1 MGVEIHKMAIV
12 ENGAELDVGV
22 SVGAFA
28 VVQKGAIVGKDAVI
42 ESHSIIK
49 ASTRIGHCTEVGHF
63 SVLGG
68 LPQHLGFDP
77 ATNSFVKIG
86 NNVRIGEG
94 VTVHRSIYPEGST
107 SVGDHCFMMGNSHIA
122 HDCKVG
128 NSVVLANGALLGGHV
143 ELDGHVFVGGGAA
156 LHQFVRVGEGAMIGG
171 LAEVSMDVPPNV
183 TVSGRNLACGLNLI
197 GMKRRGLNS
206 EETSELKKFYKIF
219 LTRSGNLSKR
229 AEEIFNSENS
239 PHTDRGK
246 EFIKFFLSG
255 ERGFVRSKTLEEL

>member
-28 VVQKGAIVGKDAVI
+28 VVQKGAIVGKDAII

-86 NNVRIGEG
+86 NNVTLWSGNHIGHHSSIKDNCFITSQVVISGG
-94 VTVHRSIYPEGST
+94 V
-107 SVGDHCFMMGNSHIA
+107 
-122 HDCKVG
+122 
-128 NSVVLANGALLGGHV
+128 
-143 ELDGHVFVGGGAA
+143 
-156 LHQFVRVGEGAMIGG
+156 
-171 LAEVSMDVPPNV
+171 EVSENCFIGVNSTIRDKVNIGSFSIIGAGSIILKNV
-183 TVSGRNLACGLNLI
+183 EPFGLYVT
-197 GMKRRGLNS
+197 K
-206 EETSELKKFYKIF
+206 ETE
-219 LTRSGNLSKR
+219 
-229 AEEIFNSENS
+229 
-239 PHTDRGK
+239 
-246 EFIKFFLSG
+246 
-255 ERGFVRSKTLEEL
+255 RSKVPSNRIRGI